1 MKTFVLPSKK
11 IALLFF
17 ITPFSIGA
25 QIKMGEHPLEIN
37 PNAIFEIESRN
48 QGVLLSRMT
57 SSERDIAFNKEAPNG
72 LLIFNLTH
80 NRFEFFDAFKKAWIP
95 LLTQIPKLSFQNNQ
109 LIFEEST
116 VLDLNPY
123 LDNTD
128 AQQLH
133 LEGSILRLDHG
144 GTVDLSRL
152 ISNTEH
158 QQLRLEDTTLILEN
172 GGSVDLSPLFSV
184 SKDEQKLSL
193 TNSIL
198 SLERGGSVDLSNLFV
213 PTPPQTIDHFQLVS
227 NTLEISLSGDDQAP
241 HQLHLDSF
249 SKDEQKLSLTNS
261 ILSLERGGSVDLGN
275 LFVPTPPQTIDHFQL
290 ISNTL
295 EISLS
300 GDEEAPHQ
308 LHLDSFSKDE
318 QQLPFD
324 GITLSLEN
332 GGQIDLSSLLDNTDE
347 QKMSLSNPN
356 SNTLILELSKG
367 NAITL
372 KSSGSLTFYQT
383 SSDTIA
389 VNASQSPFVN
399 DQNLTSNKHQNW
411 ETDDF
416 VFGSPQLNNDPS
428 TTEDNKRFFYDKSK
442 GAFRAGIA
450 QSDQWDE
457 KNIGTYSIAMGRN
470 TIASGYHSTAF
481 GLSTESKAWYAIT
494 MGQGTVAESRSETVI
509 GSYNSLYTPKGGTRD
524 WEATDRLFVLGNGT
538 GSSTASRTDALII
551 YKNGDALANGNWT
564 GSSFNKISDEKL
576 KVNIKSISSDLNKL
590 LALKPRQFEYKNDPH
605 TIQYGF
611 VAQEL
616 EKIYPELVQR
626 IPGSNHLKSID
637 YMGLLPLL
645 VEAIQKQQTEIDY
658 LMRQIQTKQ

>member
-17 ITPFSIGA
+17 ITPFSFGA

-249 SKDEQKLSLTNS
+249 SKDEQQLT
-261 ILSLERGGSVDLGN
+261 
-275 LFVPTPPQTIDHFQL
+275 
-290 ISNTL
+290 
-295 EISLS
+295 
-300 GDEEAPHQ
+300 
-308 LHLDSFSKDE
+308 
-318 QQLPFD
+318 FD

-481 GLSTESKAWYAIT
+481 VLSTESKAWCAIT

-551 YKNGDALANGNWT
+551 YKNGDALANGNRT

>member
-1 MKTFVLPSKK
+1 M
-11 IALLFF
+11 
-17 ITPFSIGA
+17 
-25 QIKMGEHPLEIN
+25 
-37 PNAIFEIESRN
+37 
-48 QGVLLSRMT
+48 
-57 SSERDIAFNKEAPNG
+57 
-72 LLIFNLTH
+72 
-80 NRFEFFDAFKKAWIP
+80 
-95 LLTQIPKLSFQNNQ
+95 
-109 LIFEEST
+109 
-116 VLDLNPY
+116 
-123 LDNTD
+123 
-128 AQQLH
+128 
-133 LEGSILRLDHG
+133 
-144 GTVDLSRL
+144 
-152 ISNTEH
+152 
-158 QQLRLEDTTLILEN
+158 
-172 GGSVDLSPLFSV
+172 
-184 SKDEQKLSL
+184 
-193 TNSIL
+193 
-198 SLERGGSVDLSNLFV
+198 
-213 PTPPQTIDHFQLVS
+213 
-227 NTLEISLSGDDQAP
+227 
-241 HQLHLDSF
+241 
-249 SKDEQKLSLTNS
+249 
-261 ILSLERGGSVDLGN
+261 
-275 LFVPTPPQTIDHFQL
+275 
-290 ISNTL
+290 

-318 QQLPFD
+318 QQLTFD

>member
-17 ITPFSIGA
+17 IIPFLISA
-25 QIKMGEHPLEIN
+25 QIKMGERPLEIN

-57 SSERDIAFNKEAPNG
+57 SAERDIAFNKEVPNG

-80 NRFEFFDAFKKAWIP
+80 NRFEFFDAFKKVWIP

-133 LEGSILRLDHG
+133 LEGSILSLDHG

-158 QQLRLEDTTLILEN
+158 QQLRLEGTTLILEN
-172 GGSVDLSPLFSV
+172 GGSVNLSPLFSV

-198 SLERGGSVDLSNLFV
+198 NLERGGSVDLSNLFV

-227 NTLEISLSGDDQAP
+227 NTLEISLSGD
-241 HQLHLDSF
+241 
-249 SKDEQKLSLTNS
+249 
-261 ILSLERGGSVDLGN
+261 
-275 LFVPTPPQTIDHFQL
+275 
-290 ISNTL
+290 
-295 EISLS
+295 
-300 GDEEAPHQ
+300 EEAPHQ
-308 LHLDSFSKDE
+308 LNLDSFTKDE
-318 QQLPFD
+318 QQLSFD

-332 GGQIDLSSLLDNTDE
+332 GGQIDLSSLLNNTDE

-372 KSSGSLTFYQT
+372 ISSGSLTFSQT

-457 KNIGTYSIAMGRN
+457 ENIGTYSIAMGRN

-481 GLSTESKAWYAIT
+481 GLSTESKAWYATT

-626 IPGSNHLKSID
+626 IPGSNNLKSID

-645 VEAIQKQQTEIDY
+645 VEAIQKQQKEINY
-658 LMRQIQTKQ
+658 LMRQLQTKQ